1 MDIFLL
7 ILGVLIGAVAVFFW
21 MQSRQEARLEALR
34 ATLVEDYEAQAK
46 ETQARLIQ
54 SYESKIQDLR
64 AAQSERIKEAR
75 QDSTDRSRAVLKGR
89 MAEQVAPMLPGFDY
103 WPADARFL
111 GSPID
116 YVIFDGYSRVRDK
129 ITNGDGMEVVILD
142 IKRGKA
148 RLSHSQRQIARAVEE
163 GRVRFEIVRIFD
175 DGEVKKHTWRMQNN
189 KSENDK

>member
-1 MDIFLL
+1 MDVVLFI
-7 ILGVLIGAVAVFFW
+7 IGILIGAAAIFFW
-21 MQSRQEARLEALR
+21 MQSRQGAKIAVLR
-34 ATLVEDYEAQAK
+34 AAWIEDHEAQAK
-46 ETQARLIQ
+46 ETQVHLIQ
-54 SYESKIQDLR
+54 SYESKIQALKET
-64 AAQSERIKEAR
+64 QSERIQAAR

-129 ITNGDGMEVVILD
+129 ITNGDGLEVVILD

-175 DGEVKKHTWRMQNN
+175 DGEVKKHTWRLRND
-189 KSENDK
+189 KSEK

>member
-1 MDIFLL
+1 MDVVLL
-7 ILGVLIGAVAVFFW
+7 IIGILIGAAAIFFW
-21 MQSRQEARLEALR
+21 MQSRQDAKIAALR
-34 ATLVEDYEAQAK
+34 AAWIEDHEAQAK
-46 ETQARLIQ
+46 ETQVHLIQ
-54 SYESKIQDLR
+54 SYESKIQALKET
-64 AAQSERIKEAR
+64 QSERIQAAR

-129 ITNGDGMEVVILD
+129 ITNGDGLEVVILD

-175 DGEVKKHTWRMQNN
+175 DGEVKKHTWRLRND
-189 KSENDK
+189 KSEK

>member
-1 MDIFLL
+1 MDVVLFI
-7 ILGVLIGAVAVFFW
+7 IGILIGAAAIFFW
-21 MQSRQEARLEALR
+21 MQSRQDAKIAALR
-34 ATLVEDYEAQAK
+34 AAWIEDHEAQAK
-46 ETQARLIQ
+46 ETQVHLIQ
-54 SYESKIQDLR
+54 SYESKIQALKET
-64 AAQSERIKEAR
+64 QSERIQAAR

-129 ITNGDGMEVVILD
+129 ITNGDGLEVVILD

-175 DGEVKKHTWRMQNN
+175 DGEVKKHTWRLRND
-189 KSENDK
+189 KSEK

>member
-1 MDIFLL
+1 MDVVLL
-7 ILGVLIGAVAVFFW
+7 IIGILIGAAAIFFW
-21 MQSRQEARLEALR
+21 MQSRQDAKIAVLR
-34 ATLVEDYEAQAK
+34 AAWIEDHEAQAK
-46 ETQARLIQ
+46 ETQVHLIQ
-54 SYESKIQDLR
+54 SYESKIQALKET
-64 AAQSERIKEAR
+64 QSERIQAAR

-129 ITNGDGMEVVILD
+129 ITNGDGLEVVILD

-175 DGEVKKHTWRMQNN
+175 DGEVKKHTWRLRND
-189 KSENDK
+189 KSEK

>member
-1 MDIFLL
+1 MDILLL
-7 ILGVLIGAVAVFFW
+7 ILGVLIGAVVVFFW

-34 ATLVEDYEAQAK
+34 ATLVKDYEVQAK
-46 ETQARLIQ
+46 ETQAHLIQ
-54 SYESKIQDLR
+54 SYESKIQDLKT
-64 AAQSERIKEAR
+64 AQSAQIKEAR
-75 QDSTDRSRAVLKGR
+75 QDSTNRSRAVLKGR

-129 ITNGDGMEVVILD
+129 ITNGDSMEVVMLD

-148 RLSHSQRQIARAVEE
+148 RLSHSQRQIARAIEE

-175 DGEVKKHTWRMQNN
+175 DGEVKKHAWRLRNN
-189 KSENDK
+189 KSENDS